1 REVLRRRVRVEI
13 TEREDAVARVV
24 HCADALRIACR
35 HGIDMPGGAAH
46 VGLERPEVRAPAQPF
61 GALDRVGLDQQR
73 EVEARPMELV
83 AALAQERRV
92 AERWDEDGLKGRRCQ
107 DAWISCDASAPARG
121 VLAS

>member
-1 REVLRRRVRVEI
+1 
-13 TEREDAVARVV
+13 
-24 HCADALRIACR
+24 
-35 HGIDMPGGAAH
+35 DMPGGAAH

-92 AERWDEDGLKGRRCQ
+92 AERWDEDGLKGRRFQ
-107 DAWISCDASAPARG
+107 DARISCDASAPAGAVLDQAPFVAARPEKGRMAVDLRG
-121 VLAS
+121 EKQVA